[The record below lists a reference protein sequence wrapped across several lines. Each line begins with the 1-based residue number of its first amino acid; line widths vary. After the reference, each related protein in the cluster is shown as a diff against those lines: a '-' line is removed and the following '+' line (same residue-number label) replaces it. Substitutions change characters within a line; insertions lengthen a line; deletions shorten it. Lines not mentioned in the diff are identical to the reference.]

1 MFIYGMALPDIQ
13 ADHAMLT
20 GMARTGRPKAELM
33 LSDNERATLERWARR
48 AQSSQ
53 AIAQRANII
62 LACAE
67 GYSNQET
74 AALLRCHQATA
85 GKWRRR
91 FTERRLDGLHD
102 EPRPGRL
109 PTITDEQVEQV
120 VVGTLETTPK
130 DATHWSRTSMA
141 KRSGLSRSTVGR
153 IWKAFHLKPHLAD
166 TFKLSSDPLFAEKV
180 CDVVG
185 LYLNPPE
192 HAVVL
197 CADEKSQVQALDRS
211 QPVLPMM
218 PGMPEKRT
226 HDYVRHGT
234 VDLFA
239 AFDIATGLVIAK
251 TYKSHRA
258 KEWIKFLEE
267 IDKQVPQ
274 LAEPDEPDGEPH
286 VLRIHVVADNYATH
300 KTPAVQQWLEKHPRF
315 HIHFTP
321 TSSSWLNQVERWFGL
336 LTGKLLRRGV
346 HKSVRQLE
354 KDILAWVDTWNEDP
368 KPFIWT
374 KSAEEILESL
384 GRLLRR
390 IKDPGH

>member
-1 MFIYGMALPDIQ
+1 
-13 ADHAMLT
+13 
-20 GMARTGRPKAELM
+20 MARTGRPKAELT
-33 LSDNERATLERWARR
+33 LSGDERETLQRWARR
-48 AQSSQ
+48 AKSSQ
-53 AIAQRANII
+53 ALALRAKIV
-62 LACAE
+62 LTCAE
-67 GYSNQET
+67 GSSNKET
-74 AALLRCHQATA
+74 AALLACADKTV
-85 GKWRRR
+85 GKWRAR
-91 FTERRLDGLHD
+91 FIRMRLDGLVD
-102 EPRPGRL
+102 EPRPGRE
-109 PTITDEQVEQV
+109 PTITDEQVEKV
-120 VVGTLETTPK
+120 IVDTLEETPP
-130 DATHWSRTSMA
+130 DATHWSRASMA

-153 IWKAFHLKPHLAD
+153 IWKAFHLKPHVAD
-166 TFKLSSDPLFAEKV
+166 TFKLSSDPLFVEKV
-180 CDVVG
+180 YDVVG

-226 HDYVRHGT
+226 HDYARHGT

-239 AFDIATGLVIAK
+239 AFDIATGVVIAK

-258 KEWIKFLEE
+258 KEWIKFLDE

-274 LAEPDEPDGEPH
+274 LAEPCEPGGEPH
-286 VLRIHVVADNYATH
+286 VLEIHIIADNYATH

-315 HIHFTP
+315 HVHFTP

-346 HKSVRQLE
+346 HKSVKSLE

-384 GRLLRR
+384 GRLLAR